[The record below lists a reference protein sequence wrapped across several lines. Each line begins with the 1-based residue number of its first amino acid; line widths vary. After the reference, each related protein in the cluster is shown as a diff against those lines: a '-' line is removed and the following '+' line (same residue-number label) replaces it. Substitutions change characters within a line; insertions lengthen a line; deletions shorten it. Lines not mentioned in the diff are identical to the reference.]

1 MNLSALGNFLNMPE
15 LDRTSG
21 VPLWRQL
28 ADRMRDEIV
37 SGRVTGKVPSTRAL
51 ATSYGVS
58 RDVAQQALD
67 QLRAE
72 GLTVAYPGTGTFV
85 RRDRP

>member
-1 MNLSALGNFLNMPE
+1 MNMTRAATFLTMAS
-15 LDRTSG
+15 LDRDSG

-28 ADRMRDEIV
+28 CDRMRDEIS

-51 ATSYGVS
+51 ATRYGVS

-72 GLTVAYPGTGTFV
+72 GLTVAYPGKGTFV
-85 RRDRP
+85 RRDEP